1 MSAVIE
7 FGFNSQPVFSGV
19 EKINAALGVMDQ
31 KVRQS
36 QSNFLTAAEA
46 EGAEIKR
53 LIAASQRL
61 TEQRRLA
68 AEASRRKPLLSGGV
82 ERERADLAAEA
93 AQRQKNA
100 EAQKKAAAEA
110 AAVMASQQRAAEAA
124 AATQQKLA
132 AIHAA
137 AQSKAMAAAA
147 AAATVAAAEQRSAA
161 LKTNNGRMNLALL
174 EAQIGGNKKEAA
186 SIQNRISLMERMRT
200 IQSQTNVSQR
210 EAYVLAQRS
219 SGLAT
224 MGGRGGRNMN
234 IGMASMQM
242 QDIAVQMQMGTRM
255 STIIAQQ
262 GSQLLSIFG
271 PGGMIVGGLVAVG
284 GMFYSM
290 QEKGVEALKALK
302 EEALGFDKSLRH
314 LKVGGIMEMIDG
326 MEQMKTKANS
336 LRANHAADNQSAG
349 GLLGNSWASLKR
361 FASPSRFENGK
372 WINNYD
378 EKRSVE
384 TDLAGKNEQGR
395 KELMDQIVRTAA
407 EELRIAQMRAA
418 GRDAEADK
426 LEREVA
432 LRRELSKLDS
442 APEEIRGK
450 LQDNVRAKFGAEQQK
465 AAADAAKAKQA
476 EMDKLAA
483 AQQRLDE
490 QKKDAALDQMTLA
503 QRIAVMSVDAQ
514 KALAE
519 ENRLKGAAKL
529 DAQAIIDAESR
540 RVGVQAQ
547 ILNSQRQLATEK
559 EREAE
564 AAKRAAEQ
572 AARQAEQAAAAAS
585 TRRSAV
591 MDTAL
596 EFKMLEAKAAGR
608 KKEVEEIEK
617 QQRIMDRAR
626 RLEEQNSL
634 GKREALG
641 LAIKMTDMEDRANG
655 KRRKIRGV
663 QTTDLDPDNRLGLS
677 GRNGPLS
684 SRSGPL
690 SNGGPLSKH
699 GGLEGF
705 WNLQLGNQG
714 SSRLPSQYAGLNAF
728 STSPSL
734 QATHQANAAAA
745 AAPASGGPSVD
756 VFLEKLIQ
764 RLPPALA
771 AAILADT

>member
-1 MSAVIE
+1 MPAVIE
-7 FGFNSQPVFSGV
+7 FGFNAAPVFTGV
-19 EKINAALGVMDQ
+19 DAMERRLKKADDSVIAAQTKLAAALKNPWVAAGIDQ
-31 KVRQS
+31 QKYFTQLLATERQTR
-36 QSNFLTAAEA
+36 Q
-46 EGAEIKR
+46 
-53 LIAASQRL
+53 IAAAHAK
-61 TEQRRLA
+61 LA
-68 AEASRRKPLLSGGV
+68 SYKGPQTAS
-82 ERERADLAAEA
+82 AAVNPWATAGAGQYAQQQDA
-93 AQRQKNA
+93 AKR
-100 EAQKKAAAEA
+100 AAEA

-124 AATQQKLA
+124 AAAQQKLA
-132 AIHAA
+132 AINAA

-147 AAATVAAAEQRSAA
+147 AAATVAAAEQRSAS

-174 EAQIGGNKKEAA
+174 EAQIAGNKKEAA
-186 SIQNRISLMERMRT
+186 SIQSRISLMERMRT
-200 IQSQTNVSQR
+200 IQAQTNVSQR

-219 SGLAT
+219 SGLAA
-224 MGGRGGRNMN
+224 MAGARGRNMN

-290 QEKGVEALKALK
+290 QEKGIEALKALK
-302 EEALGFDKSLRH
+302 QEAAGFDKELRH

-326 MEQMKTKANS
+326 MEKMQAK
-336 LRANHAADNQSAG
+336 AADMSKEAASRSG
-349 GLLGNSWASLKR
+349 GGMWQATAR
-361 FASPSRFENGK
+361 FFSPSRFENGK
-372 WINNYD
+372 VINSYD
-378 EKRSVE
+378 EKRDVAA
-384 TDLAGKNEQGR
+384 DLAAKNEQGR
-395 KELMDQIVRTAA
+395 KDLMDQIVRTAE
-407 EELRIAQMRAA
+407 EELRIEQMRAA

-426 LEREVA
+426 LQREVA
-432 LRRELSKLDS
+432 MRRELAKLDS

-450 LQDNVRAKFGAEQQK
+450 LQDNVRAKFAAEQQK
-465 AAADAAKAKQA
+465 ADAEVAKQKQA
-476 EMDKLAA
+476 EMDKIAA
-483 AQQRLDE
+483 SQARLDE

-540 RVGVQAQ
+540 RVSIQAQ
-547 ILNSQRQLATEK
+547 ILNSQRQLASEK
-559 EREAE
+559 EREAD

-585 TRRSAV
+585 QRRGAV

-617 QQRIMDRAR
+617 QQRVLDRAR
-626 RLEEQNSL
+626 RLEDQNGL
-634 GKREALG
+634 GKREALA

-663 QTTDLDPDNRLGLS
+663 QTVDTDPDNRLGLS
-677 GRNGPLS
+677 GRKGPLYTS
-684 SRSGPL
+684 VPL
-690 SNGGPLSKH
+690 STSAPLSKN
-699 GGLEGF
+699 GGLAGF
-705 WNLQLGNQG
+705 WNLQMGNVGQLGTG
-714 SSRLPSQYAGLNAF
+714 PSEYMKQNAF

-734 QATHQANAAAA
+734 QATHAANAAAQ
-745 AAPASGGPSVD
+745 AAPGGGPSVD

-771 AAILADT
+771 SAILSQT